1 MRGRIIVMVLALLV
15 LGPPAFAQTE
25 SELTQQDVDAALT
38 RRKAAG
44 AELEDLT
51 ARYQRSLFDE
61 ELARERI
68 SNLARSV
75 SDLEREIG
83 AKTVRVTELVM
94 TRYMAGSPLGTQRVF
109 ATSSFVDVPVQA
121 EYYRLMNERDLALLN
136 SLEASEKLHV
146 EQQRLLDESLE
157 DQRALVADLEQM
169 SAELLVALAAA
180 DRNYGE
186 VAGAFQKQEEERK
199 AAEEAERRRAAA
211 AAAAAAATA
220 AATTTTAGTITT
232 TTQPVTTT
240 QASRTTT
247 TTAGTIT
254 TTTQPVTTTQASRTT
269 TTQPV
274 TTTTTVP
281 VPSGTSPAGTTSTTS
296 APAVTTTTQAPITT
310 TTTAAPPPPASTS
323 GKTCPINA
331 ATSFSDTWGAA
342 RSGGRSHKGVDVMA
356 VRNAPVV
363 AIESGTVTRTSN
375 STLGGLSIYLTGNSG
390 SRYYYAHL
398 EYIEGGITRGTNVS
412 VGQLLGGNGSSG
424 NAPAWLPHVHF
435 QYAPPGYSW
444 VNPYLLVKALC
455 G

>member
-1 MRGRIIVMVLALLV
+1 MRSRTIVVVLALLV
-15 LGPPAFAQTE
+15 LAPPAFAQTE

-51 ARYQRSLFDE
+51 AKYQRSLFDE

-136 SLEASEKLHV
+136 SLEASEKLYV

-199 AAEEAERRRAAA
+199 AAEEAERRRLAT
-211 AAAAAAATA
+211 AAAAATA

-240 QASRTTT
+240 
-247 TTAGTIT
+247 TAGTIT
-254 TTTQPVTTTQASRTT
+254 TTTQPVTTTTTQTSRTT

-274 TTTTTVP
+274 TTTTTAP

-296 APAVTTTTQAPITT
+296 APAVTTTTQAPT
-310 TTTAAPPPPASTS
+310 TTTAAPPPASTS
-323 GKTCPINA
+323 GKTCPVNA
-331 ATSFSDTWGAA
+331 ATSFSDTWGAP
-342 RSGGRSHKGVDVMA
+342 RSGGRSHKGVDIMA

-390 SRYYYAHL
+390 SRYYYAHF
-398 EYIEGGITRGTNVS
+398 EYIEGGITRGTKVS
-412 VGQLLGGNGSSG
+412 VGQLVGGNGSSG
-424 NAPAWLPHVHF
+424 NAAAWSPHVHF
-435 QYAPPGYSW
+435 QYAPPGHSW
-444 VNPYLLVKALC
+444 VNPYPLVKALC